1 MQTIGKIEL
10 KQLKDGKKVN
20 VHLSSLEGFEMT
32 VFDVKNNLTPEGD
45 FDDGEIQITSISK
58 AHPER
63 KIMPGVP
70 TGIMISNSKG
80 NLHLHIYL
88 DPMTTQKFFEYLYLI
103 AYGATSPPS
112 PKATSKSSK
121 ATPKATAKKG
131 AKASSKAKSKTK
143 ASPKKKRPRLEDLE
157 EEDLEEEE
165 EEEAKVHKT
174 PSKAK
179 ATAKAKPKS
188 SKAKAKS
195 KNQTPKKVVVDPAS
209 KLVVYTDGSAAP
221 TNPGPGGWAAVL
233 YEVQGEGET
242 EEEVEIDTS
251 TGSYPHC
258 GNGKMEIT
266 AAIAGLELLP
276 LGCEDAEFFTDAKYA
291 ADTIGRG
298 VLGVHPKTGRKT
310 GKPSGWIQGW
320 KDHGWV
326 KSSGGAPENLPE
338 IKKLYAVLDKH
349 IKAGSYIVIKWVKA
363 HNGTPGNERADQL
376 ANEAR
381 KIGLRNR

>member
-20 VHLSSLEGFEMT
+20 VHISSLEGFEMT
-32 VFDVKNNLTPEGD
+32 IFDVKNNLTPDGD

-88 DPMTTQKFFEYLYLI
+88 DPGTTQKFFEYLYLI
-103 AYGATSPPS
+103 AYGTTSPP
-112 PKATSKSSK
+112 K
-121 ATPKATAKKG
+121 ATPKTTSKKG

-143 ASPKKKRPRLEDLE
+143 ASPKKKRARLEDLDTEVE
-157 EEDLEEEE
+157 EED
-165 EEEAKVHKT
+165 EEEADEEDEEAPPPKAAKAKT
-174 PSKAK
+174 AKAKAK
-179 ATAKAKPKS
+179 AT
-188 SKAKAKS
+188 SKAKAKA
-195 KNQTPKKVVVDPAS
+195 KKVAVDPSS

-233 YEVQGEGET
+233 YEVQGE
-242 EEEVEIDTS
+242 EEVEVDTS

-276 LGCEDAEFFTDAKYA
+276 LGCEDAELFTDAKYA

-338 IKKLYAVLDKH
+338 IKKLYTVLDKH
-349 IKAGSYIVIKWVKA
+349 IKAGSCIVIKWVKA

-381 KIGLRNR
+381 VKGLRNR